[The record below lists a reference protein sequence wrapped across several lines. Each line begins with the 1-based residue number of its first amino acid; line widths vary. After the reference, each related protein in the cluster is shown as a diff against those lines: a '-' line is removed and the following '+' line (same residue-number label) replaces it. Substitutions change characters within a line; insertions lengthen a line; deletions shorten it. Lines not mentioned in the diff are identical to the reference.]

1 MKYRRLDLIV
11 VNWDCWGTALQ
22 SWTGSTQF
30 NRDLR
35 RWAEKKGWILDA
47 GGLRSRET
55 DKVETTRS
63 EKDLFRILELD
74 WIPPTSRRADP

>member
-1 MKYRRLDLIV
+1 M
-11 VNWDCWGTALQ
+11 
-22 SWTGSTQF
+22 
-30 NRDLR
+30 
-35 RWAEKKGWILDA
+35 DA

-74 WIPPTSRRADP
+74 WIREFLVSLATLCERGH